1 MRIGVHEFIR
11 PIASCSIG
19 FFVFLYLSVPMS
31 STNTLKAFPQKIHY
45 KIINTYPHPQD
56 SFTQGLAYEK
66 GFLYEGIG
74 QFGLS
79 SLRKIQLE
87 NGEIIKEHRLHSD
100 LFGEGIT
107 LYKNKIIQLTW
118 FSRMGFVYDKENFRL
133 LKTFRYP
140 SPIEGWG
147 ITTDGNHLIISDGSH
162 RLYFLDPESFKE
174 RKRLEVY
181 DHSGPVRK
189 INELEYIEGA
199 VFANVW
205 QTSHIIRIDLS
216 SGEVTGIIDLK
227 EIVPEQFRG
236 HQDNVL
242 NGIAYDSEMK
252 RIFVTGKM
260 WPHIYEIKIEQESSP
275 KLITK

>member
-1 MRIGVHEFIR
+1 MRIRVFALIR
-11 PIASCSIG
+11 YIAAPSLG
-19 FFVFLYLSVPMS
+19 FFVFLLLFG
-31 STNTLKAFPQKIHY
+31 STGSTKILKYSPQKIHY

-56 SFTQGLAYEK
+56 SFTQGLAYEN

-87 NGEIIKEHRLHSD
+87 TGEIIKEYRLRSD

-107 LYKNKIIQLTW
+107 LYKNRIIQLTW
-118 FSRMGFVYDKENFRL
+118 FSRIGFVYDKESFRL

-140 SPIEGWG
+140 SAIEGWG
-147 ITTDGNHLIISDGSH
+147 ITTDGNHLILSDGSH

-181 DHSGPVRK
+181 DLSGPVRK

-205 QTSHIIRIDLS
+205 QTSHIIRIDLG
-216 SGEVTGIIDLK
+216 SGEVTGIIDLT
-227 EIVPEQFRG
+227 EVVPEQFRG

-242 NGIAYDSEMK
+242 NGIAYDFEMK
-252 RIFVTGKM
+252 RVFVTGKM
-260 WPHIYEIKIEQESSP
+260 WPHVYEIKIEQESNP
-275 KLITK
+275 